1 MIRDVHDAG
10 RGVGGSPARRYRGL
24 EADGRAGGTVERC
37 LAQVPAVPE
46 VRAEKGCIE
55 YVPVVDADTDLA
67 AQTRYGPDT
76 FTVIEKWESVEALR
90 AHGAAP
96 HMAAYAAKTQDL
108 VAERAIY
115 VLSEA

>member
-1 MIRDVHDAG
+1 MIHVVAVITTKPG
-10 RGVGGSPARRYRGL
+10 RREEVL
-24 EADGRAGGTVERC
+24 THFRA
-37 LAQVPAVPE
+37 LVPE
-46 VRAEKGCIE
+46 VRAEVGCVE

-67 AQTRYGPDT
+67 VQTPFGPDT
-76 FTVIEKWESVEALR
+76 FTVIEKWESVDALR

-96 HMAAYAAKTQDL
+96 HMAAYAAKTQDM

>member
-1 MIRDVHDAG
+1 MIHVVAVITTMPGRRDEVLTHF
-10 RGVGGSPARRYRGL
+10 
-24 EADGRAGGTVERC
+24 RA
-37 LAQVPAVPE
+37 LVPQ
-46 VRAEKGCIE
+46 VRAEQGCIE

-67 AQTRYGPDT
+67 VQTPYGPNT
-76 FTVIEKWESVEALR
+76 FTVIEKWESLDALR

-96 HMAAYAAKTQDL
+96 HLAAYAARTQDM

>member
-1 MIRDVHDAG
+1 MIHVVAVITARPGRRDEVLTHFHA
-10 RGVGGSPARRYRGL
+10 L
-24 EADGRAGGTVERC
+24 
-37 LAQVPAVPE
+37 VPE